1 MLEFA
6 ISGHPQFSVNRMELA
21 RTGRSF
27 TVDTLRQL
35 HEEDPSRE
43 LFFLIGAD
51 SLADLPLW
59 RDPAGIA
66 ELATIVAVNRGDRP
80 MPDLDALRGQLG
92 DAVLSR
98 IQIVTM
104 PGIDLSATDIRR
116 RVRDG
121 KSIRFMTPRACEV
134 YGIQQHGLYRESIDP
149 SHGFPPGLLAARGLS
164 GEGRGHGILGR
175 IVISRSPRRFCRLPR
190 RPAARAH
197 GRLPLELPLFV
208 G

>member
-1 MLEFA
+1 MRLGLFGGTFDPVHLGHLILAERCREECRLDQVWFIPAGAPPHKATGSITPGERRAEMLEFA
-6 ISGHPQFSVNRMELA
+6 IAGHPQFSVNRMELS
-21 RTGRSF
+21 REGRSF

-35 HEEDPSRE
+35 HAEDAARD

-80 MPDLDALRGQLG
+80 MPDLEALLRQLG
-92 DAVLSR
+92 PAVCSR

-116 RVRDG
+116 RVREG
-121 KSIRFMTPRACEV
+121 KSIRFMTPRPCEV
-134 YGIQQHGLYRESIDP
+134 YIQQHGLYRM
-149 SHGFPPGLLAARGLS
+149 
-164 GEGRGHGILGR
+164 
-175 IVISRSPRRFCRLPR
+175 
-190 RPAARAH
+190 
-197 GRLPLELPLFV
+197 
-208 G
+208 